1 MKKRISAAI
10 LAVIFV
16 TLCVSPVYT
25 LGMQTEEKTSTL
37 TAGYE
42 KDLEQVQYGTE
53 YQYSEEVTEGVSA
66 LLSPGSN
73 GLVEKVDYVVRKNG
87 ILVTSREVAELTVK
101 EPVKQVI
108 LMGTAKQTAYAA
120 GNEHDTAGHTSCVTY
135 EGPIQQGTGSFICP
149 LTGYKLG
156 SPYGMRNGRMHFG
169 VDLLAPAG
177 TDIMAADTGTV
188 VFTGYRNSYGL
199 LVIVD
204 HGNGFSTYYA
214 HCSAVSV
221 KAGDN
226 VQKGMKIADVGRTGN
241 ATGTHVHFEIR
252 SADICRNPASYI
264 AISGSATAVI
274 TSPEVKTPATV
285 TEAAVTPEA
294 LSQTQPLLTENPPTP
309 TTPEAISQEETPP
322 VTTEAIDNAE

>member
-10 LAVIFV
+10 LAVLFV

-25 LGMQTEEKTSTL
+25 LGMQTDEQSGTL

-42 KDLEQVQYGTE
+42 KKLEKVQYGTE

-66 LLSPGSN
+66 LISAGSN

-87 ILVTSREVAELTVK
+87 IPVTSREIAVMTIK

-108 LMGTAKQTAYAA
+108 LMGTAKQAAYAA
-120 GNEHDTAGHTSCVTY
+120 GNDQESAGHTSCVTY
-135 EGPIQQGTGSFICP
+135 EGPVQEGTGSFITP
-149 LTGYKLG
+149 LAGYKLG

-169 VDLLAPAG
+169 VDLLAPSG
-177 TDIMAADTGTV
+177 TDILAADTGTV

-199 LVIVD
+199 LVVVD

-221 KAGDN
+221 NVGDN

-252 SADICRNPASYI
+252 SNDICMNPASYI
-264 AISGSATAVI
+264 SISGKAASVSNETEVPIPAAV
-274 TSPEVKTPATV
+274 TQ
-285 TEAAVTPEA
+285 AAVTPEA
-294 LSQTQPLLTENPPTP
+294 LSQTQLLQPENPQEPI
-309 TTPEAISQEETPP
+309 TPEAISQETPS
-322 VTTEAIDNAE
+322 VTTEALDNAE